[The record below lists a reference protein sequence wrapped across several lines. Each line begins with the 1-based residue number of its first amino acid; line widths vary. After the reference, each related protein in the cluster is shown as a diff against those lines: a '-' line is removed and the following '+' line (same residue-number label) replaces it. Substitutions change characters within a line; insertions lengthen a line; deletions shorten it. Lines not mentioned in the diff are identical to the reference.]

1 MAGTA
6 ADILVERLADW
17 GVEVIYLG
25 FPATALTG

>member
-6 ADILVERLADW
+6 VDILVKRLADW
-17 GVEVIYLG
+17 GVEVVCG